1 MATVQERRLNDLDWR
16 GHIDRRLNAQ
26 DATLNGIKTNLDGHI
41 RTTAELKKKVEP
53 VVDAMETMQTG
64 IKVIGWIGS
73 KITAIGLFAAAIIGA
88 IAAWKGF
95 RL

>member
-26 DATLNGIKTNLDGHI
+26 DATLNGIKITLDGHI
-41 RTTAELKKKVEP
+41 KTTAELRKTVEP
-53 VVDAMETMQTG
+53 VAEAMETMQTG

-73 KITAIGLFAAAIIGA
+73 KITAIGLFVAAVIGGF
-88 IAAWKGF
+88 AAWKGF
-95 RL
+95 KW